1 MYIVNNIHIPLSSG
15 KIMKK
20 TVRRRQPK
28 HARPYKPRQTKQH
41 VFSRRYLFVIVGLVI
56 VGVILWKLPIISSPR
71 KQYQYGIT
79 SDGLTNTT
87 LNASASGAFE
97 KEIIYGDEF
106 SQWAVLENFKDGY
119 RLIYPYGF
127 NITYDSNKI
136 EVVPPSGGGSVTVS
150 ITGKLFNLV
159 INSAEVNEKQLN
171 LLQAAERLIKE
182 SFEFV
187 STPDA
192 LETEKNDKRFTH

>member
-1 MYIVNNIHIPLSSG
+1 
-15 KIMKK
+15 MKK

-87 LNASASGAFE
+87 LNASASGAFEKQTLIEHVTSQIREE